1 MATFANVGRRDRALR
16 VALGV
21 ALGITP
27 IFITGHPNLRLGL
40 GIAGALFILSGIC
53 AT

>member
-1 MATFANVGRRDRALR
+1 MVTFVNVGRRDRALR

-21 ALGITP
+21 GLGMTP
-27 IFITGHPNLRLGL
+27 IFITGHPTGGWGL
-40 GIAGALFILSGIC
+40 SIAGALFILSGIC